1 MNYRSVIGRLPIF
14 LGHVSSSIHPQL
26 SVHTAAPERKET
38 EIGFEN
44 GAIRKC
50 M

>member
-1 MNYRSVIGRLPIF
+1 MNYGSVIGRLRIL
-14 LGHVSSSIHPQL
+14 LGHVSSSTHPQL
-26 SVHTAAPERKET
+26 SIHKVAPERKVT